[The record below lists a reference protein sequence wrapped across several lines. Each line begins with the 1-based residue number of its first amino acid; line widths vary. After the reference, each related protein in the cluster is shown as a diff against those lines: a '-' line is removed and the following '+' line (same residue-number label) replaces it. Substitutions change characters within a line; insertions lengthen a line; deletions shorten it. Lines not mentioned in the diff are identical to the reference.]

1 MTGHGIWS
9 LLGGEGG
16 NGGLSSASLDV
27 SPPTPGLKCPSP
39 ARRARLVALPSPR
52 CCPWLLELLRLHLWP
67 ELPFVFTWLI
77 LHYPLKISLVRRSF
91 RKPFLPLS
99 HRPLVKAAP
108 GARILLPGRSA
119 HCSTTDPTTLLRV
132 APEVRLPP
140 HPSTFKLRGEGERP
154 IHLLFPVSQD
164 SRFFSMFAD

>member
-1 MTGHGIWS
+1 MSRPSKTG
-9 LLGGEGG
+9 
-16 NGGLSSASLDV
+16 
-27 SPPTPGLKCPSP
+27 
-39 ARRARLVALPSPR
+39 RLVALPSPR

-132 APEVRLPP
+132 APEVRLPTT
-140 HPSTFKLRGEGERP
+140 PSTFKLRGEGERP

-164 SRFFSMFAD
+164 SRFFSKFAD